1 MSEVNKSSIA
11 PGGKG
16 TPSLALRLC
25 IWVGIV
31 GPVLYCLVFTID
43 GALRPG
49 YSPIREAVSYLLL
62 GPSGWIE
69 IANFIIVSLLLIFFA
84 FGFLQWMC
92 PVITA
97 GWRRVS
103 SALLVLAGV
112 GFIMAAL
119 FLPDPFAD
127 PHVSVHGMLHKIAFE
142 LAFFPL
148 AVACLIIGSQL
159 RKVAGWRIHGW
170 YSIVTGLVT
179 IIPPLANLAPQT
191 PLSNPSQAVQFGGLF
206 ERILLVIAFAWYV
219 ILAIHMLTAQE
230 KTAPPRR

>member
-1 MSEVNKSSIA
+1 
-11 PGGKG
+11 
-16 TPSLALRLC
+16 
-25 IWVGIV
+25 
-31 GPVLYCLVFTID
+31 LVFTID

-84 FGFLQWMC
+84 FGFLQWMR

-103 SALLVLAGV
+103 SALLVLVGV

-127 PHVSVHGMLHKIAFE
+127 T
-142 LAFFPL
+142 
-148 AVACLIIGSQL
+148 LIEP
-159 RKVAGWRIHGW
+159 VAGGAVWWAFRAHSPGHCLCLVCDPGHPHAHGSGKKRTPQKLTPQHASFLHSYN
-170 YSIVTGLVT
+170 YSGGDARSIR
-179 IIPPLANLAPQT
+179 
-191 PLSNPSQAVQFGGLF
+191 LSTSSF
-206 ERILLVIAFAWYV
+206 
-219 ILAIHMLTAQE
+219 
-230 KTAPPRR
+230 